1 MNPPV
6 VTALQARAEHVNE
19 WLREGGNA
27 DIADLIRDLLAHLD
41 ALTAELE
48 TAKGDGIAI
57 GRLSGDVLA
66 AELQTKLEA
75 ADASRR
81 ALEEQVAAR
90 LTALEAQVRD
100 LSQHIHACR
109 RQADLQ

>member
-1 MNPPV
+1 MYIVP
-6 VTALQARAEHVNE
+6 
-19 WLREGGNA
+19 
-27 DIADLIRDLLAHLD
+27 
-41 ALTAELE
+41 
-48 TAKGDGIAI
+48 
-57 GRLSGDVLA
+57 
-66 AELQTKLEA
+66 QTKLEA